1 MKIEVATLNKDGS
14 ARDPSEI
21 LKDVLEI
28 GREIHARHCFALFV
42 NGKATGHGVSADMPG
57 LTEARAIVLYKEM
70 LDAAN
75 DTSRAF
81 LSPARYNN
89 FGVFKR
95 NASGAFEPVA
105 SMQHTAV
112 NHRQDRRVVQRPRWV
127 R

>member
-42 NGKATGHGVSADMPG
+42 NGKATGHGISSEMPG
-57 LTEARAIVLYKEM
+57 LTETRAIVLYKEM

-81 LSPARYNN
+81 LSSARYNS
-89 FGVFKR
+89 FGVYKR
-95 NASGAFEPVA
+95 NATGVFEPVPN
-105 SMQHTAV
+105 MQYSAV